1 MKRFL
6 LALTL
11 VACMGAVT
19 ACGGGAAQKKRVGIQ
34 LYSLHQDMGNVEASL
49 QRLADIGYTS
59 VETLNGNGDPNCF
72 GMSPADF
79 KALCDKVG
87 LTITSTHASIQNDP
101 ANEEAVMERWRVLFD
116 ALRTM
121 GAKYCIMPGYAFGST
136 LEEIAASCDYCNRVG
151 KLATEYGLKLGY
163 HNHAGDFVQ
172 VEGQTVLDYV
182 LAHTDPELFLLEL
195 DVANMG
201 GADPMYYLTQYPDR
215 VRLLHVKDERVL
227 GRSGKIDFEAI
238 FNKYY
243 ANGYG
248 DYYVEFELPFTIGE
262 DAAENERNL
271 AELWQGL
278 AECYDYLQSAPFVK

>member
-1 MKRFL
+1 MKRFF
-6 LALTL
+6 AFVSL
-11 VACMGAVT
+11 VACVGMLA
-19 ACGGGAAQKKRVGIQ
+19 ACGSGAAKKSVGIQ
-34 LYSLHQDMGNVEASL
+34 LYSVHQDMTNVEATL
-49 QRLADIGYTS
+49 QKLADIGYTT

-72 GMSPADF
+72 GMTPVEF

-136 LEEIAASCDYCNRVG
+136 LAEIDASCDYCNRVG

-201 GADPMYYLTQYPDR
+201 GAAPMDYLTRYADR

-227 GRSGKIDFEAI
+227 GRSGKIDFEAV

-243 ANGYG
+243 ANGYS
-248 DYYVEFELPFTIGE
+248 DYYVEFELPFAIG
-262 DAAENERNL
+262 DNAAENERNL
-271 AELWQGL
+271 ADLWQGL
-278 AECYDYLQSAPFVK
+278 GECYDFVATSPFVK

>member
-1 MKRFL
+1 
-6 LALTL
+6 
-11 VACMGAVT
+11 MGAVT
-19 ACGGGAAQKKRVGIQ
+19 ACGGGAAQKKSVGIQ

-243 ANGYG
+243 ANGYS
-248 DYYVEFELPFTIGE
+248 DYYVEFELPFTIG
-262 DAAENERNL
+262 
-271 AELWQGL
+271 
-278 AECYDYLQSAPFVK
+278 

>member
-19 ACGGGAAQKKRVGIQ
+19 ACGGGAAQKKSVGIQ

-163 HNHAGDFVQ
+163 HNHAHEF
-172 VEGQTVLDYV
+172 EGGKDRMKKLLDD
-182 LAHTDPELFLLEL
+182 LPFLRAEP
-195 DVANMG
+195 DVFW
-201 GADPMYYLTQYPDR
+201 
-215 VRLLHVKDERVL
+215 LHVAGFNAQKYLRKLGERAELVHI
-227 GRSGKIDFEAI
+227 KEA
-238 FNKYY
+238 
-243 ANGYG
+243 
-248 DYYVEFELPFTIGE
+248 
-262 DAAENERNL
+262 AAEDPARSAEPFVGEGAVGMEGVFSAMREIGAKWAILEAEQFACSAEEYLRRSFINMQKL
-271 AELWQGL
+271 AEQ
-278 AECYDYLQSAPFVK
+278 VR

>member
-1 MKRFL
+1 M
-6 LALTL
+6 
-11 VACMGAVT
+11 
-19 ACGGGAAQKKRVGIQ
+19 
-34 LYSLHQDMGNVEASL
+34 
-49 QRLADIGYTS
+49 
-59 VETLNGNGDPNCF
+59 
-72 GMSPADF
+72 
-79 KALCDKVG
+79 
-87 LTITSTHASIQNDP
+87 
-101 ANEEAVMERWRVLFD
+101 
-116 ALRTM
+116 
-121 GAKYCIMPGYAFGST
+121 
-136 LEEIAASCDYCNRVG
+136 
-151 KLATEYGLKLGY
+151 
-163 HNHAGDFVQ
+163 Q

-243 ANGYG
+243 ANGYS

-278 AECYDYLQSAPFVK
+278 AECYDYLQAAPFVK